1 MDDHRS
7 RVYELLLNE
16 VNRMILLFATATL
29 LGLGSIVLFFYSPGE
44 SPTRTQLGLMFG
56 SAAILFY
63 LTLRSSP
70 L

>member
-7 RVYELLLNE
+7 RMYEFLFDE

-29 LGLGSIVLFFYSPGE
+29 LGVGSVLLFFYSPGE
-44 SPTRTQLGLMFG
+44 SPTRTHLGLIFG